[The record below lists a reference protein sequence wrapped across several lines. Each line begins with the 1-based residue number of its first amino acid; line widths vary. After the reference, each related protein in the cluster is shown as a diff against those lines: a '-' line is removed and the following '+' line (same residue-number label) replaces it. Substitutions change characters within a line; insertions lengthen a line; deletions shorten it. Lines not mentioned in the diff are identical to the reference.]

1 VSEEAAVIGLTAEV
15 PETAQPAEHAVR
27 QFWVR
32 CRPAVLTLTCYLLG
46 ALFVT
51 GRLWISPAGRGQAGD
66 VPDVDQAT
74 WFMRYTATAIEHFRL
89 PALQSTAM
97 NAPHG
102 VNLMWNTSLLLPG
115 SLATPVTLLF
125 GPQVSLTVLLVA
137 GFAGSAAAMCWV
149 LRRWQASLVGA
160 ALGGALYGFSPA
172 LIGSG
177 IGHYSLVL
185 AMLLP
190 LLLDRLLRIVTGQGS
205 VIRNGLWLGVLTAA
219 QLFISEEALVDT
231 AIAAAILLAV
241 LAVSRPREVRSHLW
255 PALAGLGSA
264 AAVALLLGGRAL
276 WVQFHGVALKGAAA
290 TVVIQYNG
298 RLTNLGTLPYALVTP
313 AHTVL
318 LHTAGTAAIAAS
330 YPQPSPEYLA
340 YLGVPLIIA
349 ALAALAAF
357 WRTLPVRVAGIACLA
372 LEWLGLGGRPM
383 IAGSVTL
390 PGFLLPWQ
398 YLQHLPVLGGMV
410 PDRLC
415 ILADAGAAV
424 VLAFA
429 LDRARTTAAPFVTWQ
444 HGARIATGVA
454 VVALLPL
461 VPAPYAAA
469 AVPPVPAGWQATF
482 AALRLPAGAP
492 VLLAPF
498 PYAATSSMMRWAAD
512 TGEPVTMIGGDFI
525 APDEPGRRGRAGR
538 SALTATAIYVNLLYQ
553 RRRDAGQ
560 YRPSLAQIRADLAAM
575 RPAAV
580 VAIATPHSRLGRFL
594 SYLFGPPAVQI
605 GRMLGWRL
613 RSGVRYPQAGRAG
626 ASSVR

>member
-1 VSEEAAVIGLTAEV
+1 VSEEAAVIGLDVEA
-15 PETAQPAEHAVR
+15 PEASR
-27 QFWVR
+27 QSGRSRQQLWAS
-32 CRPAVLTLTCYLLG
+32 CRPTVLTLGCYLLG

-51 GRLWISPAGRGQAGD
+51 GRLWISPAGRWQTGD
-66 VPDVDQAT
+66 VQDVDQAT

-89 PALQSTAM
+89 PALQSLAM

-115 SLATPVTLLF
+115 SLAAPVTLLF

-137 GFAGSAAAMCWV
+137 GFAGSAASMFCV
-149 LRRWQASLVGA
+149 LRRWQASIAGA

-205 VIRNGLWLGVLTAA
+205 VIRNGLWLGALTAA

-231 AIAAAILLAV
+231 AIAAAILLAA
-241 LAVSRPREVRSHLW
+241 LAISRPRAVPDHAL
-255 PALAGLGSA
+255 PALAGLAPA
-264 AAVALLLGGRAL
+264 AAVALLLSARAL

-298 RLTNLGTLPYALVTP
+298 RMTNLGTLPYALITP
-313 AHTVL
+313 AHSVL
-318 LHTAGTAAIAAS
+318 LHSAGTAAIAAS

-340 YLGVPLIIA
+340 YLGVPLIIVL
-349 ALAALAAF
+349 LAAIAAF
-357 WRTLPVRVAGIACLA
+357 WRTLPIRLAGITCVA
-372 LEWLGLGGRPM
+372 LEWLGLGARPM
-383 IAGSVTL
+383 IHGTFTL

-415 ILADAGAAV
+415 ILADAGAAA

-429 LDRARTTAAPFVTWQ
+429 LDRASGSAAPLLNWQ
-444 HGARIATGVA
+444 HRARIATGVA
-454 VVALLPL
+454 VLAVLPL
-461 VPAPYAAA
+461 VPTPYVTA
-469 AVPPVPAGWQATF
+469 AVAPVPAGWQATF
-482 AALRLPAGAP
+482 AALRLPAGAR

-498 PYAATSSMMRWAAD
+498 PDAATSSMMRWTAA
-512 TGEPVTMIGGDFI
+512 TGEPATMIGGDFI

-538 SALTATAIYVNLLYQ
+538 SALNATAVYLNLLYQ

-560 YRPSLAQIRADLAAM
+560 YRPPPAQIRADLAKM

-594 SYLFGPPAVQI
+594 IYLFGPPAIHI
-605 GRMLGWRL
+605 GRMLGWRVQ
-613 RSGVRYPQAGRAG
+613 SGAAYPGG
-626 ASSVR
+626 SHTGSG

>member
-1 VSEEAAVIGLTAEV
+1 VSEEAAVIGLAAEA
-15 PETAQPAEHAVR
+15 PEASR
-27 QFWVR
+27 QSARSRQQLWAS
-32 CRPAVLTLTCYLLG
+32 CRPIVLTLACYLLG

-51 GRLWISPAGRGQAGD
+51 GRLWISPAGRWQTGD
-66 VPDVDQAT
+66 VQDVDQAT

-89 PALQSTAM
+89 PALQTMAM

-115 SLATPVTLLF
+115 SLAAPVTLLF

-137 GFAGSAAAMCWV
+137 GFAGSAASMFWV
-149 LRRWQASLVGA
+149 LRRWQASIVAA

-185 AMLLP
+185 GVLLP

-205 VIRNGLWLGVLTAA
+205 VIRNGLWLGALTAA

-231 AIAAAILLAV
+231 AIAAGILLAA
-241 LAVSRPREVRSHLW
+241 LAISRPRAVRSRVL
-255 PALAGLGSA
+255 PALAGLGTA
-264 AAVALLLGGRAL
+264 AAAALLLCARAL
-276 WVQFHGVALKGAAA
+276 WVQFHGVAVKGAAA

-298 RLTNLGTLPYALVTP
+298 RMTNLGTLPYALVTP
-313 AHTVL
+313 AHSVL
-318 LHTAGTAAIAAS
+318 LHSSATAAIAAS

-340 YLGVPLIIA
+340 YLGGPLIIGL
-349 ALAALAAF
+349 LAAIAAF
-357 WRTLPVRVAGIACLA
+357 WRTLPIRVAGITCLA
-372 LEWLGLGGRPM
+372 LEWLGLGARPM
-383 IAGSVTL
+383 IPGTFTL

-415 ILADAGAAV
+415 ILADAAAAV

-429 LDRARTTAAPFVTWQ
+429 LDRARTTAAPFVNWQ
-444 HGARIATGVA
+444 NGARIATGVA
-454 VVALLPL
+454 VVAVLPL
-461 VPAPYAAA
+461 VPTPYVTA
-469 AVPPVPAGWQATF
+469 AVRPLPAGWQATF
-482 AALRLPAGAP
+482 AALRLPSDAR

-498 PYAATSSMMRWAAD
+498 PYAGTSSMMRWTAD
-512 TGEPVTMIGGDFI
+512 TGEPATMIGGDFI

-538 SALTATAIYVNLLYQ
+538 SALNPTAIYINLLYQ

-560 YRPSLAQIRADLAAM
+560 YRPSPAQIRADLAEM
-575 RPAAV
+575 RPAAA

-594 SYLFGPPAVQI
+594 RYLFGPPTVHI
-605 GRMLGWRL
+605 GRMLGWRV
-613 RSGVRYPQAGRAG
+613 RPGVGYAG
-626 ASSVR
+626 AG